1 MTRPDI
7 VLILADDLGYSDLGC
22 YGGEISTPHLDA
34 LAARGARLTQ
44 FYNTARCS
52 PSRASLLTGMHPH
65 QTGIGVLTG
74 DDSPVGYPGNLRPEV
89 PTLAEMLSAG
99 GYRTA
104 AVGKWHLAA
113 DVRNPNA
120 SWPTRRG
127 FASFYGTLT
136 GCGSY
141 YAPPTLV
148 RGETNIEHEAEDPGF
163 YYTDAITEEAVS
175 TIERAAEQPD
185 PLFLYVAYTAPHW
198 PLHAPE
204 QDIES
209 CRGRYDEGW
218 DSVREARLSRQKQL
232 GILDEHAV
240 LSSRAPGES
249 AWDEV
254 PDKEWQARRMET
266 YAAMVE
272 RMDQGVGRIVEALEA
287 KGTLENTVLVF
298 LSDNGAS
305 PEELPHFERET
316 FIRRRDI
323 YSPTTR
329 EGADVHLGNEPEIT
343 PGPEESYAS
352 YGRPWANVS
361 NTPFRMYK
369 KWTHEGGI
377 AAPFIVHWPEGGI
390 VEGSLHR
397 EPLQLVHVA
406 PTLLEAAGLEP
417 DDVRAPGAS
426 PLEGSSFLS
435 EVSDRRPVDSAD
447 DADVQERRGRTLYWE
462 HCGNA
467 AVRRQNWKLVRE
479 HGHPWEL
486 YDLDADPTEMHDLS
500 SSRGELAQE
509 LLSDWSEWADRV
521 GVLPFDRIEDLYV
534 LRGRPASEAAG

>member
-1 MTRPDI
+1 MTQPDI

-34 LAARGARLTQ
+34 LAEDGVRLTQ

-52 PSRASLLTGMHPH
+52 PSRASLLTGLHPH

-74 DDSPVGYPGNLRPEV
+74 DDSPVGYPGNLRPDV
-89 PTLAEMLSAG
+89 PTIAEMLSAG
-99 GYRTA
+99 GYTTA

-113 DVRNPNA
+113 DVRTPND

-127 FASFYGTLT
+127 FDTFYGTLT

-148 RGETNIEHEAEDPGF
+148 RGETNIEHEVQDPDF
-163 YYTDAITEEAVS
+163 YYTDAITDEAVQSIGES
-175 TIERAAEQPD
+175 TGEHD

-204 QDIES
+204 QDIQA
-209 CRGRYDEGW
+209 CRGRYDQGW
-218 DSVREARLSRQKQL
+218 DELRAARLARQKEL
-232 GILDEHAV
+232 GILDEDAV
-240 LSSRAPGES
+240 LSPRAPGEQP
-249 AWDEV
+249 WEDT

-272 RMDQGVGRIVEALEA
+272 RMDRGVGRIVEALQA
-287 KGTLENTVLVF
+287 KGTLDNTVLVF

-305 PEELPHFERET
+305 PEELPHFEREM
-316 FIRRRDI
+316 FVQRRDI
-323 YSPTTR
+323 FSPTTR
-329 EGADVHLGNEPEIT
+329 GGEEVRLGNDPGIV
-343 PGPEESYAS
+343 PGPECCYTS

-377 AAPFIVHWPEGGI
+377 AAPFILHWPGGGLEEGK
-390 VEGSLHR
+390 LHR
-397 EPLQLVHVA
+397 SPLQLVHVL
-406 PTLLEAAGLEP
+406 PTLLEAAGLDTQE
-417 DDVRAPGAS
+417 VRSQNAL
-426 PLEGSSFLS
+426 PLEGESFLPDLS
-435 EVSDRRPVDSAD
+435 RSTLGV
-447 DADVQERRGRTLYWE
+447 GRTPSAGSDVRGDLFWE

-467 AVRRQNWKLVRE
+467 AVRRGRWKLVRE
-479 HGHPWEL
+479 HDHPWEL
-486 YDLDADPTEMHDLS
+486 YDLETDPSELNDLS
-500 SSRGELAQE
+500 HLQPVRAQE
-509 LLSDWSEWADRV
+509 LLAAWSTWANRV
-521 GVLPFDRIEDLYV
+521 GVIPFGRIEDLYT
-534 LRGRPASEAAG
+534 LRGRPESEAAG

>member
-34 LAARGARLTQ
+34 LAEDGVRLTQ

-52 PSRASLLTGMHPH
+52 PSRASLLTGLHPH

-74 DDSPVGYPGNLRPEV
+74 DDSPVGYPGNLRPDV
-89 PTLAEMLSAG
+89 PTIAEMLSTG
-99 GYRTA
+99 GYTTA

-113 DVRNPNA
+113 DVRTPND
-120 SWPTRRG
+120 SWPTRCG
-127 FASFYGTLT
+127 FDSFYGTLT

-148 RGETNIEHEAEDPGF
+148 RGETNIEHEVQDPDF
-163 YYTDAITEEAVS
+163 YYTDAITDEAVRS
-175 TIERAAEQPD
+175 IEGSAGEPD

-204 QDIES
+204 EDIQA

-218 DSVREARLSRQKQL
+218 DELRAARLARQKEL
-232 GILDEHAV
+232 GIIAEDAA
-240 LSSRAPGES
+240 LSPRAPGEQS
-249 AWDEV
+249 WEDT

-272 RMDQGVGRIVEALEA
+272 RMDRGVGRIVEALRA

-305 PEELPHFERET
+305 PEELPHFEREV
-316 FIRRRDI
+316 FVKRRDI
-323 YSPTTR
+323 FSPTTR
-329 EGADVHLGNEPEIT
+329 AGEEVRLGNDPEIV
-343 PGPEESYAS
+343 PGPESSYTS
-352 YGRPWANVS
+352 YGRPWANLS

-377 AAPFIVHWPEGGI
+377 AAPFILHWPGGGLEEGK
-390 VEGSLHR
+390 LHR
-397 EPLQLVHVA
+397 SPLQLVHVL
-406 PTLLEAAGLEP
+406 PTLLDAAGLDAQE
-417 DDVRAPGAS
+417 VRSQNAL
-426 PLEGSSFLS
+426 PLEGESFLPDLS
-435 EVSDRRPVDSAD
+435 RSTL
-447 DADVQERRGRTLYWE
+447 DVGRTPSAGSDVRGDLFWE

-467 AVRRQNWKLVRE
+467 AVRRGRWKLVRE
-479 HGHPWEL
+479 YGHPWEL
-486 YDLDADPTEMHDLS
+486 YDLETDPSELNDLS
-500 SSRGELAQE
+500 RLQPVRAQE
-509 LLSDWSEWADRV
+509 LLVAWSTWANRV
-521 GVLPFDRIEDLYV
+521 GVIPFGLTPLELV
-534 LRGRPASEAAG
+534 TKVGSCWV